1 MTTQRTDGLLHWGI
15 LAAFLVNALWIIW
28 IPSFPTLDG
37 WSHLHTARM
46 LFDGPPEGVF
56 CANPDIVPNRMG
68 HLVLGLFTRLFEPL
82 VAERIFLALLL
93 FGIGGG
99 AYALM
104 RALGGRSPLILLV
117 LPFTVS
123 FMLVLGFHNYLLGMA
138 LAFAFAA
145 WWISRERI
153 TWPTIAGHLIMALV
167 LFYTHTTA
175 LVLYFMLT
183 GSFELALLMRLRDR
197 AGAGLF
203 NGRWKGLLGYV
214 LSSMPAL
221 MLFSIF
227 TAAHPN
233 TWGVADGATNL
244 RDLFHLRS
252 LLLYH
257 FQEEEK
263 FLYATKVILVTSGVA
278 AVIARFREASG
289 RKILLADIPLA
300 VGLGFLALYFILPD
314 SAGYASYIT
323 VRFQWMA
330 LTMFVV
336 WIALQRVPLG
346 HTFVPVAAI
355 LLIHAARNG
364 HISDRMAPMAY
375 ERDKLVDAAKTL
387 PEGSVVL
394 TVRREDN
401 WMLAHTASL
410 LATQAPVVLL
420 DNYETTQDYFPLI
433 LCGAVPGEIRG
444 HMNGNEGGML
454 PLLGHITSG
463 APPVIDRIVVYGRN
477 WSNDDP
483 VSNTL
488 AGPLAAYFKPG
499 YANDY
504 VRVFER
510 R

>member
-1 MTTQRTDGLLHWGI
+1 MTAERTERLLHWGI
-15 LAAFLVNALWIIW
+15 LAVFFMNALWIIW

-56 CANPDIVPNRMG
+56 CANPDIVPNRVG
-68 HLVLGLFTRLFEPL
+68 HLLLGMLTRFFAPL
-82 VAERIFLALLL
+82 VAERVFLALLL

-99 AYALM
+99 AYSLM

-138 LAFAFAA
+138 LAFGFAA

-153 TWPTIAGHLIMALV
+153 TWPSLAGQLIMALV

-183 GSFELALLMRLRDR
+183 GTYEFALLFGLNERK
-197 AGAGLF
+197 GTGLF
-203 NGRWKGLLGYV
+203 NERWKQLLAYA

-233 TWGVADGATNL
+233 AWGAADGATNL
-244 RDLFHLRS
+244 RELFNLRS

-263 FLYATKVILVTSGVA
+263 FLYATKVILVSCGTA
-278 AVIARFREASG
+278 AIIARLRDTNR
-289 RKILLADIPLA
+289 RKILLADIPLI
-300 VGLGFLALYFILPD
+300 VGLVMLALYFILPD

-323 VRFQWMA
+323 VRLQWMA
-330 LTMFVV
+330 LTLFVI
-336 WIALQRVPLG
+336 WIALQRVPLVA
-346 HTFVPVAAI
+346 TFIPVAAI
-355 LLIHAARNG
+355 LLIQTARNG
-364 HISDRMAPMAY
+364 HISERMAPMAY
-375 ERDKLVDAAKTL
+375 ERDNLIEAAKTL

-401 WMLAHTASL
+401 WMLAHAASL
-410 LATQAPVVLL
+410 LATQAPIILL

-433 LCGAVPGEIRG
+433 LCGSVPGAVRS
-444 HMNGNEGGML
+444 HMNGRENGLL
-454 PLLGHITSG
+454 PLIDHLSTG
-463 APPVIDRIVVYGRN
+463 AAPVIDRIVVYGRN
-477 WSNDDP
+477 WNNDDP
-483 VSNTL
+483 VAKTL
-488 AGPLAAYFKPG
+488 AGPFAAYFKPG